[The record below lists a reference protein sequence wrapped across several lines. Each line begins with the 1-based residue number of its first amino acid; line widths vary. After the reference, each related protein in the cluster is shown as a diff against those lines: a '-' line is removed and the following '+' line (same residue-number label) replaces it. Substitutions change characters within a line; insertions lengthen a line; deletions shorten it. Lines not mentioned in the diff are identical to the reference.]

1 MLYVG
6 QTSIESAINVLRIY
20 RDVNGDRYAFMKK
33 FSDLE
38 KFDISYQTAQ
48 FDKDT
53 YFELIDMLV
62 KNNHNMFPDNFVDL
76 MKNK

>member
-38 KFDISYQTAQ
+38 KFDISYQTTQ

-62 KNNHNMFPDNFVDL
+62 KNNHNMFPDNFVD
-76 MKNK
+76 MIKNK